1 MSRAALGC
9 PSAGACYSR
18 AAPRRTRRGKGR
30 RRDSMTQQ
38 QPKSDNAGF
47 MIGMVLFSVLIPA
60 LFGIA
65 VYLSPTG

>member
-1 MSRAALGC
+1 
-9 PSAGACYSR
+9 
-18 AAPRRTRRGKGR
+18 
-30 RRDSMTQQ
+30 MTQQ
-38 QPKSDNAGF
+38 QPKNDNAGF